1 MCEVD
6 VVYERAHYRHDPKWM
21 LQPRRA
27 GEGPLG
33 LLHGLTEP
41 QRLCLAC
48 VIEMAEESSLSVVRK
63 KHALFSL
70 KSSLQRFPSAVVE
83 LLTQDGRVCA
93 HFIGILIGML
103 QSLEDVATLDLVV
116 ELLVQLMA
124 ELKSDQFVCCVLDG
138 CCKQLSEKV
147 SMGGSLPVFTLLGKL
162 VDTIPPLTETLIL
175 EYGLLKQLLKYSQF
189 VAVLMSVSLREGS
202 TESSA
207 AAQGGKPL
215 PLLLKKLL
223 LSREETLQIASA
235 QCVAAVLVH
244 SPAQYAPALVQA
256 DIPEFLFEC
265 LSSSNEVLV
274 WSVYSC
280 LLLLTEEKLLFS
292 KCHTVY
298 GIESLV
304 RSLKETLRSHSAEV
318 QKQGLLLLA
327 EILKRQPVGIK
338 LFANPAMCRE
348 VIAALLEGVE
358 SATLEVAIESVNT
371 SAVFL
376 RKEHLSPP
384 VQYRDLQ
391 KLLEVVL
398 KRSDNLTLPPS
409 SRRAVGPP
417 GGRDQ
422 NRSVSRQAQFL
433 LSTLQTFNNACRL
446 AVECQSDAC
455 MQENAFTAP
464 GSEGGD
470 TLERFSEFLLQACDS
485 LCIPTV
491 MRQHEISPN
500 LAVMEIFF
508 LILSAQ
514 FSVLPSMMHQ
524 FSTKLASSSFIRLV
538 LELKC
543 AFCTGHRNPKLN
555 AACSDFLDRLCCT
568 LYVTLD
574 PPGDPQHE
582 LPAVSLMLKKTLS
595 QLNYSPSDSLA
606 LLSET
611 PDTLEGE
618 EALRSNQHALI
629 FLFFMAYA
637 HQDRLVHETQ
647 LLPAV
652 CCFVCSAVDHGD
664 PLPPPFILRAVVCL
678 LSLSQEKCDA
688 LDTATLDALSILLKS
703 VPDFSLVYTHHP
715 LLLNFFFR
723 YPELSDQ
730 FGHRILQAWFCW
742 AGSKLAGDGEAGAKN
757 SDPSEPRSDISGDS
771 QILLQVIEVNPNV
784 VLLLLGI
791 VCTEGVETARRALS
805 VLKLFLKNQEGD
817 LPASDLLRPR
827 LLQILQRFMIDSQS
841 AALSADRNLPLVLD
855 LLFLIQLREGE
866 SREMDS
872 TDFKLLYHV
881 SNLSGKC
888 EPSNA
893 DILQPAFNFMYCSLQ
908 QTTSHNQSRVVSM
921 LLSNVALMELLE
933 NLLEETWA
941 ATLPCRPQPEAVL
954 CSAWLL
960 TASLLHAQR
969 NHSSEVPRKVN
980 IKFDELLKAVSF
992 MKKASSLLLA
1002 SLLHF
1007 LSLLLR
1013 RGLASPLIAVVYDS
1027 VRTIPLQEQDAA
1039 LYPLSARDVSAL
1051 LVSLQNL
1058 LVQRDDLLLHAASGC
1073 METLMHYLHQKHE
1086 DTARHVA
1093 SQPWNRF
1100 LLFTL
1105 LSSGESSCLHPA
1117 VLRLL
1122 ALFLKTEGS
1131 NVVSQCDVS
1140 YVLQRA
1146 AKLQLEEL
1154 SDVKSQALHTFLTN
1168 LVKRR
1173 DLLQQEDM
1181 HIADALIE
1189 NLHWNPKKSPVTHK
1203 RILCLCGVAV
1213 CLSNIQQ
1220 WSQKAEEN

>member
-1 MCEVD
+1 
-6 VVYERAHYRHDPKWM
+6 
-21 LQPRRA
+21 L
-27 GEGPLG
+27 
-33 LLHGLTEP
+33 
-41 QRLCLAC
+41 
-48 VIEMAEESSLSVVRK
+48 
-63 KHALFSL
+63 
-70 KSSLQRFPSAVVE
+70 
-83 LLTQDGRVCA
+83 
-93 HFIGILIGML
+93 GML

-175 EYGLLKQLLKYSQF
+175 EYGNLMDQLLTGLTYPDEQIKAAVCYVYGKLYNSPTAAEKLALHFTDKLCSLFLSALENAQTRELQINCMGLLKQLLKYSQF

-327 EILKRQPVGIK
+327 EILKSKNK
-338 LFANPAMCRE
+338 LKLTTHTQKKNIWGGERWRKDTAMQRVRLTKSDCL
-348 VIAALLEGVE
+348 VSLG
-358 SATLEVAIESVNT
+358 
-371 SAVFL
+371 

-524 FSTKLASSSFIRLV
+524 FSTKLVCHTNFLLDTVKNKLFRILGTR
-538 LELKC
+538 
-543 AFCTGHRNPKLN
+543 RNPKLN

-568 LYVTLD
+568 LYLAPVRHE
-574 PPGDPQHE
+574 PVSAAE

-841 AALSADRNLPLVLD
+841 AALSVLPHAADRNLPLVLD

-1168 LVKRR
+1168 VR
-1173 DLLQQEDM
+1173 
-1181 HIADALIE
+1181 
-1189 NLHWNPKKSPVTHK
+1189 TF
-1203 RILCLCGVAV
+1203 
-1213 CLSNIQQ
+1213 
-1220 WSQKAEEN
+1220 

>member
-1 MCEVD
+1 
-6 VVYERAHYRHDPKWM
+6 
-21 LQPRRA
+21 
-27 GEGPLG
+27 
-33 LLHGLTEP
+33 
-41 QRLCLAC
+41 
-48 VIEMAEESSLSVVRK
+48 
-63 KHALFSL
+63 
-70 KSSLQRFPSAVVE
+70 
-83 LLTQDGRVCA
+83 
-93 HFIGILIGML
+93 ML

-175 EYGLLKQLLKYSQF
+175 EYGNLMDQLLTGLTYPDEQIKAAVCYVYGKLYNSPTAAEKLALHFTDKLCSLFLSALENAQTRELQINCMGLLKQLLKYSQF

-327 EILKRQPVGIK
+327 EILKR
-338 LFANPAMCRE
+338 
-348 VIAALLEGVE
+348 
-358 SATLEVAIESVNT
+358 EVAIESVNT

-524 FSTKLASSSFIRLV
+524 FSTKLGTYTAEGGGGGWQGCNFKFLSCFICFWGTR
-538 LELKC
+538 
-543 AFCTGHRNPKLN
+543 RNPKLN

-1203 RILCLCGVAV
+1203 RILYPSSCILTSKSHPTDKHIMCLCGVAV